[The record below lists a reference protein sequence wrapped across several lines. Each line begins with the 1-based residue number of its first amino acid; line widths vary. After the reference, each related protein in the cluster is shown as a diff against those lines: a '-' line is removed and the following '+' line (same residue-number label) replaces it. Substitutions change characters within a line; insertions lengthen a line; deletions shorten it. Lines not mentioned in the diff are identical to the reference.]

1 MAKKEIEKKEIEE
14 ILKNEV
20 GDFIPTKELPSWD
33 SFIKS
38 KSLENALQQGII
50 YPKFRAYK
58 NTVYLIK
65 ILSYPRAIE
74 SDKGLFHSID
84 VVKDNM
90 KFTLNMNN
98 SFKFQLKV
106 LLERNKTDLQT
117 LIDKG
122 VPLHI
127 SQDDNG
133 YWSIQ
138 LL

>member
-38 KSLENALQQGII
+38 KSLENALQHGII

-65 ILSYPRAIE
+65 ILSYPRAVE

-127 SQDDNG
+127 SQDDFG